1 MADAMA
7 AGANDTSSLATTMV
21 GHAVKAEVGG
31 AGFAGISPAAVT
43 SAAALGGVGLA
54 VLLGS
59 MVYQHY
65 AVDKE
70 KARATTKMATLIVIY
85 SLCSS
90 SLLIINKVCV
100 TIVPAPSFVLFTQ
113 LLSSAVMVKIMAGS
127 NIVDA
132 EPFQWEK
139 GRKYIAVVTCFAG
152 FLYCNVK
159 ALQYVPVD
167 TIICFRAS
175 IPLVVSIIE
184 FFFLGRELPTLRSWI
199 SLTGVLVGAVAY
211 TYNDIFFSP
220 RGYVWVGLWY
230 TLCVVDSVIMKHV
243 ADTVPMTTWSR
254 TYYNNAMAVP
264 LILPISFLSGE
275 SEVIFGSNWL
285 TVPGLW
291 ALGAGCAVGLAM
303 NFFSWKLREAV
314 SATTVTVIGNIC
326 KFITI
331 LANILIW
338 DQHSDAKGTAALVLC
353 LSLGALYQ
361 QAPKRKP
368 KGGAAVADSDK
379 TPLLE
384 RPSGGG
390 AKV

>member
-1 MADAMA
+1 MAEESAELVA
-7 AGANDTSSLATTMV
+7 NVTEAGATSLSDATV
-21 GHAVKAEVGG
+21 AVATPV
-31 AGFAGISPAAVT
+31 AQGFTGISTAAIT
-43 SAAALGGVGLA
+43 SAAALGAVGI
-54 VLLGS
+54 LLLLLS
-59 MVYQHY
+59 LVYQHY
-65 AVDKE
+65 AADKE
-70 KARATTKMATLIVIY
+70 KARTTTKMVTLIVIY

-113 LLSSAVMVKIMAGS
+113 LLSSAVMVKIMAS
-127 NIVDA
+127 ANIVDA
-132 EPFQWEK
+132 ETFQWEK
-139 GRKYIAVVTCFAG
+139 GRKYVAVVCCFAG

-175 IPLVVSIIE
+175 IPLVVAIIE
-184 FFFLGRELPTLRSWI
+184 YIFLGRELPTLRSWI
-199 SLTGVLVGAVAY
+199 SLTGVLVGAVMY

-220 RGYVWVGLWY
+220 QGYIWVGMWY

-264 LILPISFLSGE
+264 LILPISLLSGE
-275 SEVIFGSNWL
+275 SQIVAGGQWL

-291 ALGAGCAVGLAM
+291 ALGVGCAVGLAM
-303 NFFSWKLREAV
+303 NYFSWKLREAV

-361 QAPKRKP
+361 QAPKRKAKIITASP
-368 KGGAAVADSDK
+368 EN
-379 TPLLE
+379 TPLISAG
-384 RPSGGG
+384 SGP
-390 AKV
+390 KV